1 MDNKKIT
8 KPTNVVSSIPDDC
21 LKGICKSIHFKT
33 PFVEN
38 LFEDSEL
45 FNQLV
50 SDIALIQQVAWKE
63 AKQKEPV
70 SQKWIH
76 HIKAGKRPSA
86 HSRAL
91 IKNFL
96 FLSIENSS

>member
-45 FNQLV
+45 FIQLV

-63 AKQKEPV
+63 AKQK
-70 SQKWIH
+70 
-76 HIKAGKRPSA
+76 RPSITEVDP
-86 HSRAL
+86 SR
-91 IKNFL
+91 
-96 FLSIENSS
+96 